1 MISCLMKV
9 NPEFIRMIA
18 FHTNDIV
25 PNETQSRVYQNDS
38 ISYEMISCLMKVN
51 PEFIR
56 MIEMISCP
64 MKVNPEFIRMIAF
77 HTK

>member
-1 MISCLMKV
+1 MMIKSIVPNESQSRVYQNDSISYEMISCLMKV
-9 NPEFIRMIA
+9 NPES
-18 FHTNDIV
+18 
-25 PNETQSRVYQNDS
+25 QSRVYQNDS

-56 MIEMISCP
+56 MI
-64 MKVNPEFIRMIAF
+64 AF

>member
-1 MISCLMKV
+1 MISCLMKL
-9 NPEFIRMIA
+9 NPEFQNDSQ
-18 FHTNDIV
+18 NDIV
-25 PNETQSRVYQNDS
+25 PFIHQNDS

-56 MIEMISCP
+56 MI
-64 MKVNPEFIRMIAF
+64 AF